1 MQHRRRA
8 RGRHTATPCE
18 TLDQLQ
24 PGQKVHIKRVG
35 GCGLLRRRLMDMGMV
50 AGAEVEMVKTAPL
63 GDPVEYRL
71 CGYHLS
77 LRKNEARC
85 IEVE

>member
-1 MQHRRRA
+1 
-8 RGRHTATPCE
+8 
-18 TLDQLQ
+18 
-24 PGQKVHIKRVG
+24 
-35 GCGLLRRRLMDMGMV
+35 MDMGMV
-50 AGAEVEMVKTAPL
+50 AGAEVQMVKTAPL

-77 LRKNEARC
+77 LRKSEARC